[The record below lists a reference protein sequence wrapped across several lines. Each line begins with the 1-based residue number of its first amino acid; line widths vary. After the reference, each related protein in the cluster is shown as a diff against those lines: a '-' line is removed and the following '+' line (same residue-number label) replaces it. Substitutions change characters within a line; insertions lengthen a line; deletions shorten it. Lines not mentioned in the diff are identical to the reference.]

1 MGIDDRGLNDL
12 GPAARVD
19 ELSAD
24 TAPGVVYERFL
35 GEGILAYQRCDICQ
49 RAVFYPRVLCRY
61 CGSDQL
67 HWQRS
72 EGRGTVY
79 AVTVLH
85 PRGEEPYSVS
95 LIDMDEGFRM
105 MSNVVD
111 VPASDVQIGDRVRA
125 EVREG
130 PDGRLPLFV
139 LEES

>member
-19 ELSAD
+19 ELSAE
-24 TAPGVVYERFL
+24 TAPGVVYDRFL
-35 GEGILAYQRCDICQ
+35 AEGILAYQRCDICQ

-67 HWQRS
+67 HWKKS

-79 AVTVLH
+79 AVTALH
-85 PRGEEPYSVS
+85 PRSEEPYNVS
-95 LIDMDEGFRM
+95 LIDMDEGFRV

-111 VPASDVQIGDRVRA
+111 VPPSRVQIGDRVLVD
-125 EVREG
+125 VREG
-130 PDGRLPLFV
+130 ADGPLPLFV